1 MHVMEIMKDA
11 TSVAIIFKIITFS
24 NYCKLYSL
32 VIEYYAIFPKLS
44 AIA

>member
-1 MHVMEIMKDA
+1 MEIMKDA
-11 TSVAIIFKIITFS
+11 TSVAIILTKKITFS